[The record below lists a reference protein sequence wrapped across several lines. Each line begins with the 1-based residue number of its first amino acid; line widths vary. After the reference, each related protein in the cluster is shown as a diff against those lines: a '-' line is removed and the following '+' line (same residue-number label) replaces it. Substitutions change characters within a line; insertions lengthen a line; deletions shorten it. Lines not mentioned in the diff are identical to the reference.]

1 MKYTHILFDADETLF
16 SFNSFAGLKLLFAR
30 YGVDFSESDNQA
42 YQAVNAPLWV
52 DYQNG
57 KIDAKTLQIT
67 RFKLWGER
75 LGVAPET
82 LNEGFLDAMAGICE
96 PLPGA
101 RELLS
106 RLKGC
111 ATLGIITNGF
121 AALQQRRLQH
131 TGLLDCFEHVV
142 ISELVGCAKPDAR
155 IFAHTLA
162 LLGNPDKAKVLM
174 VGDTAASDILG
185 ANKFGIDSC
194 WLQHEG
200 SQCPSHIHPT
210 YTVNTLTELEHLLFG
225 TSANT

>member
-16 SFNSFAGLKLLFAR
+16 SFNAFAGLKILFAR
-30 YGVDFSESDNQA
+30 YGVEFTEADNKA

-67 RFKLWGER
+67 RFKAWGER
-75 LGVAPET
+75 LGVNPEV
-82 LNEGFLDAMAGICE
+82 LNDGFLDAMAGICE

-106 RLKGC
+106 KLNGHV
-111 ATLGIITNGF
+111 TLGIITNGF
-121 AALQQRRLQH
+121 AALQQRRLEH
-131 TGLLDCFEHVV
+131 TGLLGCFEHVV
-142 ISELVGCAKPDAR
+142 ISELVGCAKPDSR
-155 IFAHTLA
+155 IFAHTLS
-162 LLGNPDKAKVLM
+162 LFGNPDKAKVLM

-185 ANKFGIDSC
+185 ANQFGIDSC

-200 SQCPSHIHPT
+200 STCPEHIHPT
-210 YTVNTLTELEHLLFG
+210 YTVNALSELETLLFG
-225 TSANT
+225 TTSTN